1 MCNPWHRMFHT
12 VPQCND
18 FISGV
23 FANLQVWQKKI
34 YIYIAAGGISL
45 GLGLDNH
52 SFPIL
57 LSLPPTSM
65 FFPPPQLVHT
75 PTSTWVIYWTSLS
88 NTGYQNVGHCR
99 GPCVR
104 WQIPIKKDLI
114 KRLHQTCQPF
124 GVGKSFK
131 SCLIFLI
138 IKTPDEPIDICV
150 GVLNLLILTVTLWR
164 TFWSSES
171 LNTSALTFRVH
182 LVMLLCSRFF
192 VEVKAYTW
200 CNTDNIVYVG
210 GIKDNEIHVL

>member
-1 MCNPWHRMFHT
+1 MILFQVYLQIYKFDKKKYSCRRNFFGIGIR
-12 VPQCND
+12 QSL
-18 FISGV
+18 ISHSTFFTTYLDV
-23 FANLQVWQKKI
+23 F
-34 YIYIAAGGISL
+34 S
-45 GLGLDNH
+45 
-52 SFPIL
+52 
-57 LSLPPTSM
+57 T
-65 FFPPPQLVHT
+65 T
-75 PTSTWVIYWTSLS
+75 PTSPHPHIHMSHLLNQPKQHRLS
-88 NTGYQNVGHCR
+88 KCRALQRAMGEVENTN
-99 GPCVR
+99 
-104 WQIPIKKDLI
+104 KKGLI

-124 GVGKSFK
+124 GAGKSFK

-200 CNTDNIVYVG
+200 CNTDNIVYAG